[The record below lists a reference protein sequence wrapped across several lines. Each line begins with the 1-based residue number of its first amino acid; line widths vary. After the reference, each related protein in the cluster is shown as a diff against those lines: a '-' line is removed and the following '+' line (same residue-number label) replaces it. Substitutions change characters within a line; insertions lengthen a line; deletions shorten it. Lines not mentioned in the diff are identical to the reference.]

1 VNVSDDSEVVLVERR
16 GAVAVMY
23 LNRPD
28 VMNAVNEELAAAHP
42 RVLRELDADPS
53 VRAIVITGSGRG
65 FCAGADLGVLSNPD
79 RKIGA
84 LVPPLEDMP
93 NIVKRFKTPVIAA
106 VNGAVAGIGY
116 AIMMG
121 SDVRFIA
128 KEAKIATSFAR
139 LGLAAEYGLSW
150 TLPRQVGTGRAL
162 DLLLSGRA
170 ITGDEAVTYGLCE
183 FAVPLEELLD
193 AAIAYAEDLATNC
206 SPTLIAVIKHQV
218 ASDLERGE
226 DEGMRET
233 LKLMFDA
240 FEGADLAEAVA
251 ARKQKRQVA
260 FPPLA

>member
-1 VNVSDDSEVVLVERR
+1 VTNDSDVVLVERR

-28 VMNAVNEELAAAHP
+28 VMNAVDEELAAAHP
-42 RVLRELDADPS
+42 RVLRELEADPS
-53 VRAIVITGSGRG
+53 VRAIVLTGSGRG
-65 FCAGADLGVLSNPD
+65 FCAGADLNVLGNPD
-79 RKIGA
+79 REIGG

-93 NIVKRFKTPVIAA
+93 NIVKDFRTPVIAA

-121 SDVRFIA
+121 SDIRFIA

-150 TLPRQVGTGRAL
+150 TLPRQVGTGRAM

-170 ITGDEAVTYGLCE
+170 ITGDEAVAYGLCE
-183 FAVPLEELLD
+183 FAVPRDELLD
-193 AAIAYAEDLATNC
+193 AAVAYAEDLATNC
-206 SPTLIAVIKHQV
+206 SPTMMAVIKRQV
-218 ASDLERGE
+218 VNDLERDE
-226 DEGMRET
+226 DESMRET
-233 LKLMFDA
+233 LKLMFEA
-240 FEGADLAEAVA
+240 FVGVDLAEAVA
-251 ARKQKRQVA
+251 ARKEKRQVT